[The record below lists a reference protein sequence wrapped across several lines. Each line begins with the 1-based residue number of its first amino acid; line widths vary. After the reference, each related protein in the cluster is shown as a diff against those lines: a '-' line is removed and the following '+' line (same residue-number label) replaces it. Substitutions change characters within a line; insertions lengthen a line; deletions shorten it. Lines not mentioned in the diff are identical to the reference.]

1 MWEKVED
8 EISEKLVRS
17 ERTLN
22 ICRETFGI
30 YLGGRKEVFKG
41 EAKVSSI

>member
-1 MWEKVED
+1 MWEKAEG
-8 EISEKLVRS
+8 EIGEKLVRI

-30 YLGGRKEVFKG
+30 YLGGRKEIFKG